1 MYDFSPINSTDTVFL
16 GDSLTESFDLM
27 QFFGRTD
34 LRNYGISGNTSGHL
48 LYRLDVILK
57 AKPSKL
63 FLMIGVNDLYQG
75 INVEEVFSNITTI
88 LNRFSLETPETKLF
102 VQSTLPVNETSLF
115 LDDRLNPVINNLNSM
130 LKEHCLKSNLK
141 FVDLHI
147 EFLDKD
153 GQMDSR
159 YTSDGVH
166 LTQQGYILWAEL
178 IGVYIE

>member
-1 MYDFSPINSTDTVFL
+1 MYDFSPIKSSDTVFL

-34 LRNYGISGNTSGHL
+34 LRNYGISGNTSGDLPH
-48 LYRLDVILK
+48 RLDEILK

-75 INVEEVFSNITTI
+75 VEVEEVFSNIKTI

-130 LKEHCLKSNLK
+130 LKEHCLKNNLQ
-141 FVDLHI
+141 FIDLHN
-147 EFLDKD
+147 EFLDEN

-159 YTSDGVH
+159 YTNDGVH
-166 LTQQGYILWAEL
+166 LTQQGYVLWSEL
-178 IGVYIE
+178 IGVHMK